1 MSEFRKRSLAAPI
14 YLPSLL
20 ITGAEGALLPILPV
34 TAVGYGLSLAE
45 AGVVAAVL
53 MIGTL
58 LFEVPASKLTNRIG
72 ERNTMVLG
80 AGLGVVAGVL
90 AFLNL
95 GYATLLIAALVFGA
109 GHAYFGLARHSILT
123 DLVPIEHRPKSMSL
137 IGGMLRGGMTLG
149 PIISAGF
156 IALYGVQSGY
166 LVVSALCLL
175 AGALMLS
182 SSGQK
187 LKAPPSG
194 LNGNVWHV
202 AKKHSKEL
210 ITLGVASSIINA
222 GRTIRMV
229 GLPLLA
235 IQLALDPAE
244 TSFIFGITGLVDFA
258 LFYLS
263 GIVMDK
269 YGKFWASV
277 PTLLGLGFVYLFS
290 FMVVDLTSFWIM
302 AGLTALANAMSAGIN
317 MILGADMAP
326 SGSRSEFLAA
336 FRILTSGGV
345 AVAPAMISSLT
356 ALIGLSGALA
366 ATGLLNFVGAYLFWK
381 YLPVYAPD
389 HLKD

>member
-14 YLPSLL
+14 YLPSLF
-20 ITGAEGALLPILPV
+20 ISGAEGALLPILPV